1 MDRTRVWRILIP
13 ARIRHLPEDLQLI
26 AGYLFVT
33 AAVIGLPVIR
43 TTILRP
49 ALALPLM
56 VFVPGYLFVSALF
69 PEAETHS
76 ESDAETTARVG
87 QGIDWVER
95 IALSFGT
102 SIAIVPVLGLILNF
116 TPFGIRL
123 GPIMV
128 ALLLFC
134 LGNIAIAARRRRTI
148 PNADR
153 LTVDIRGTVMTAWS
167 NLTTAESR
175 KDRALNILLVCSV
188 LLAVGSVGYA
198 VAIPK
203 QGAAFS
209 EFYLLTETEDGERV
223 ADEYPTELTRGEP
236 TPLVV
241 GIGNHEHEP
250 VNYTVVV
257 ALQRV
262 TIINETDSN
271 TTTVQ
276 VQEQRELR
284 RFSTELADNSTWQQ
298 RHTIQPTLTG
308 ERLQLVYLLY
318 RSPPPATP
326 TAENAYREVHLWV
339 NVSAPSTQ
347 QLSPVAQN
355 DDSRSQLRS

>member
-13 ARIRHLPEDLQLI
+13 ARIRHLPEDLQVVT
-26 AGYLFVT
+26 GYLLVT
-33 AAVIGLPVIR
+33 TAVTTLPVIR

-56 VFVPGYLFVSALF
+56 VFIPGYLFIAALF
-69 PEAETHS
+69 PEAGTRS
-76 ESDAETTARVG
+76 ENEADTTVKLG

-95 IALSFGT
+95 VALSFGT
-102 SIAIVPVLGLILNF
+102 SIAIVPLLGLLLNF

-128 ALLLFC
+128 VLLLFC
-134 LGNIAIAARRRRTI
+134 LGNIVIAAQRRRTI
-148 PNADR
+148 PSADR
-153 LTVDIRGTVMTAWS
+153 FTVDVRGTVMTAWS
-167 NLTTAESR
+167 NLTTAESQ
-175 KDRALNILLVCSV
+175 KEQALNILLVCSV

-198 VAIPK
+198 VAVPK

-236 TPLVV
+236 TRLVV
-241 GIGNHEHEP
+241 GIGNHEHES

-262 TIINETDSN
+262 TIINDTDSN

-284 RFSTELADNSTWQQ
+284 QFTTELADNSTWQQ
-298 RHTIQPTLTG
+298 RHTIEPTLTG
-308 ERLQLVYLLY
+308 ERLRLVYLLY
-318 RSPPPATP
+318 RGPPPTTP
-326 TAENAYREVHLWV
+326 TAENAYHEVHLWV
-339 NVSAPSTQ
+339 NVSAPSTR
-347 QLSPVAQN
+347 QLPPDEFRVA
-355 DDSRSQLRS
+355 SSSE